1 MVLLGSRRRGVRSTP
16 SRSGGFGI
24 PATAAMV
31 GYKSTDSTR
40 DEETPAGMPGEEIM
54 RGTRVP
60 NSKLVCLPQ
69 MLCSLLERRRGLK
82 RFEEEGRGRKK
93 KEEGRRRKRKGNH

>member
-1 MVLLGSRRRGVRSTP
+1 MP

-31 GYKSTDSTR
+31 GYRSTDSTR
-40 DEETPAGMPGEEIM
+40 DDETPEGIPGEEMM

-69 MLCSLLERRRGLK
+69 MLCSLLGKKGRG
-82 RFEEEGRGRKK
+82 REEEGRGRKRK
-93 KEEGRRRKRKGNH
+93 GEEGRGRKRKGEEGRGRKRN